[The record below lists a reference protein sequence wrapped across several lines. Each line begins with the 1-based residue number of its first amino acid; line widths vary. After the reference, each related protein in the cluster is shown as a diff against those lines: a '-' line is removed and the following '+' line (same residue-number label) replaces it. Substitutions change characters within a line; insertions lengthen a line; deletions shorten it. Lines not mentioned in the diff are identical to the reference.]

1 MNSRAPTV
9 DVCRPLKPGIVHSY
23 FSVQGEAP
31 QRRLLAWRDR
41 VGHLVDVLP
50 SRSDL
55 ERPFQASIDRYQI
68 DELVFTDCRSDL
80 IVLERSLAR
89 ISTDRVRDFVF
100 HVFLEGG
107 VENVA
112 VRSSPRDSA
121 RSAASILAL
130 DMNQPIR
137 MQRQACRVIAF
148 FVPGALVQEIF
159 PDPEA
164 IHGRVLHGSTPL
176 VRLIIEHVATLSQQ
190 IACMSAGEADGAI
203 RAAAQLLVAAFGR
216 QARLSG
222 DARAAARA
230 AMFGQVRRY
239 IQAHLTEDE
248 LSPESVL
255 NALRLPRP
263 TIYRL
268 FQHEGGLGAYI
279 RHLRLRHAA
288 DELIR
293 FPHVAVMEIAYGL
306 GFKSASDFTR
316 AFRRAYDMA
325 PQDFR
330 ALALADKMVQTR

>member
-1 MNSRAPTV
+1 V
-9 DVCRPLKPGIVHSY
+9 
-23 FSVQGEAP
+23 
-31 QRRLLAWRDR
+31 
-41 VGHLVDVLP
+41 
-50 SRSDL
+50 
-55 ERPFQASIDRYQI
+55 

-112 VRSSPRDSA
+112 VRTSRRDPTPSV
-121 RSAASILAL
+121 ASILAQ

-137 MQRQACRVIAF
+137 MQRQACRVLAF
-148 FVPGALVQEIF
+148 FVPVEFVEEVF

-164 IHGRVLHGSTPL
+164 IHGRVLDGSTPL
-176 VRLIIEHVATLSQQ
+176 ARLIIEHVATLSRK
-190 IACMSAGEADGAI
+190 IACMSAGEADSAI
-203 RAAAQLLVAAFGR
+203 RAAAQLLVAAFGQ
-216 QARLSG
+216 QAHLSG
-222 DARAAARA
+222 DARAVARA

-239 IQAHLTEDE
+239 IQAHLCDDK
-248 LSPESVL
+248 LSSESVL
-255 NALRLPRP
+255 NALQLPRP

-268 FQHEGGLGAYI
+268 FQHEGGVGAYI

-293 FPHVAVMEIAYGL
+293 YPNLAIVEIAYGL

-330 ALALADKMVQTR
+330 ALAGKVVKVRR

>member
-1 MNSRAPTV
+1 MNSRATTV
-9 DVCRPLKPGIVHSY
+9 DVCRPQKHGIAHSH

-41 VGHLVDVLP
+41 VGHLIDVLP

-55 ERPFQASIDRYQI
+55 ERPFQASIDRYQVG
-68 DELVFTDCRSDL
+68 ELVFTDCRSDL

-89 ISTDRVRDFVF
+89 ISTDRVRNFVF
-100 HVFLEGG
+100 QVFLEGG

-112 VRSSPRDSA
+112 VRTSRRDPTPSV
-121 RSAASILAL
+121 ASILAL
-130 DMNQPIR
+130 DMNQPVR
-137 MQRQACRVIAF
+137 MQRQACRVLTF
-148 FVPGALVQEIF
+148 FVPGELVQEVF

-164 IHGRVLHGSTPL
+164 IHGRALHGWTPL
-176 VRLIIEHVATLSQQ
+176 ARLIIEHVAMLSRK

-203 RAAAQLLVAAFGR
+203 RAAAQLLVAAFGQ

-222 DARAAARA
+222 DTRAAARA
-230 AMFGQVRRY
+230 DMFGQVRRY
-239 IQAHLTEDE
+239 IQVHLYDDE

-255 NALRLPRP
+255 NALQLPRP

-268 FQHEGGLGAYI
+268 FQHEGGVGAYI

-293 FPHVAVMEIAYGL
+293 HPHVAVIEIAYGL
-306 GFKSASDFTR
+306 GFKSASDFAR

-330 ALALADKMVQTR
+330 ALAGKAV

>member
-1 MNSRAPTV
+1 MNSRATTV
-9 DVCRPLKPGIVHSY
+9 DAFSPLKHGIAHSH

-41 VGHLVDVLP
+41 VGHLIDVLP

-55 ERPFQASIDRYQI
+55 ERPFQASIDRYQVG
-68 DELVFTDCRSDL
+68 ELVFTDCRSDL

-112 VRSSPRDSA
+112 VRTSRRDPTPSV
-121 RSAASILAL
+121 ASILAL
-130 DMNQPIR
+130 DMNQPFR
-137 MQRQACRVIAF
+137 MQRQACRVLAF
-148 FVPGALVQEIF
+148 FVPVELVQEVF

-164 IHGRVLHGSTPL
+164 IHGRALHGSTPL
-176 VRLIIEHVATLSQQ
+176 ARLIIEHVATLSQN
-190 IACMSAGEADGAI
+190 IACMSAGEVDGAI

-216 QARLSG
+216 QAHLSG
-222 DARAAARA
+222 DTRAAARA

-239 IQAHLTEDE
+239 IQAHLCEDE

-255 NALRLPRP
+255 NALQLPRP
-263 TIYRL
+263 TLYRL
-268 FQHEGGLGAYI
+268 FQHEGGIGAYI

-293 FPHVAVMEIAYGL
+293 YPHVAVIEIAYGL

-330 ALALADKMVQTR
+330 ALAGKVV